1 MTPIKFQII
10 EKKDILNIIPLL
22 SKLNQ
27 KTPKELL
34 KTRVIEMS
42 HQNYECVGIYD
53 NQKLIGICGLWYMT
67 RHYLGNSVEPDH
79 VYINEEYRGRGI
91 GKELFEFLEN
101 YLKTKGIEAL
111 ELNTYTENRKSHKF
125 YYNEGYEIYGYHFVK
140 IIREDGKFY

>member
-1 MTPIKFQII
+1 MTSIKFHII
-10 EKKDILNIIPLL
+10 EKKDIINIIPLL

-27 KTPKELL
+27 KTPIELL
-34 KTRVIEMS
+34 KSRVIEMS
-42 HQNYECVGIYD
+42 NQNYECIGIYD

-91 GKELFEFLEN
+91 GKELFVFLEN

>member
-42 HQNYECVGIYD
+42 NQNYECVGIFD

-91 GKELFEFLEN
+91 GKELFVFLEN

>member
-1 MTPIKFQII
+1 MTSIKFRII
-10 EKKDILNIIPLL
+10 QKKDILNIIPLL

-27 KTPKELL
+27 KTPIELL
-34 KTRVIEMS
+34 NSRVIEMS
-42 HQNYECVGIYD
+42 NQNYECVGIYD
-53 NQKLIGICGLWYMT
+53 DQKLIGICGLWYMT

-79 VYINEEYRGRGI
+79 VYIDENYRGKGL
-91 GKELFEFLEN
+91 GKELFVFLEN
-101 YLKTKGIEAL
+101 YLKTKGIEAM